1 MLKMTVDNLCFRSLA
16 VLQRFY
22 HQQSQLRERE
32 TSRHASPQHQPNDF
46 VKYSPAHAATA
57 GNTSADKMESN
68 NHFLRHIP
76 KLTQKLNPFK
86 NTHNSNSSNHTNPQH
101 QHSNSSSSAYGSVTA
116 NDTTNYHTETIYTNS
131 SIPVLKKNQRSNT
144 LPPSSSPIYAN
155 NACEYPNDI
164 TEQGIQRPMMY
175 GRTVNY
181 KNGYETGP
189 GNIDTRDDHGEYESR
204 FRYENLS
211 FS

>member
-1 MLKMTVDNLCFRSLA
+1 MILLNLLA

-46 VKYSPAHAATA
+46 VKYSAAQTA
-57 GNTSADKMESN
+57 SADKMDSN

-86 NTHNSNSSNHTNPQH
+86 NASNSNSHH
-101 QHSNSSSSAYGSVTA
+101 HSNSSSSAYGSVTPI
-116 NDTTNYHTETIYTNS
+116 DSPNYHTEAIYTNS
-131 SIPVLKKNQRSNT
+131 NIPIMKKSQRSST
-144 LPPSSSPIYAN
+144 LPPPSSPLYAN
-155 NACEYPNDI
+155 NTCEYPSDM
-164 TEQGIQRPMMY
+164 TEEDVLRPMMY

-181 KNGYETGP
+181 KNGYETAP
-189 GNIDTRDDHGEYESR
+189 GGIDTRDDHGENFFLYVKISIDATSFMR
-204 FRYENLS
+204 FI
-211 FS
+211 